1 MALLRS
7 ARDDDPPP
15 DALPRAMIAA
25 GIGGAA
31 LSGGAATSVLA
42 KPAGGLLKWA
52 LNLMVVA
59 ACGLG
64 AGAIFMGEAGN
75 SAGSGP
81 IAGRSA
87 AALAGSESNE
97 DALAEALSAGEAPAA
112 TELLE
117 PGQSEN
123 GAAAGSPRAPQKSAL
138 SGQKSRSADSAENT
152 NTNANANANAN
163 AKNAKPSLAEEVALL
178 DSARRALMGGDAMGA
193 LRVLERHARVFSGG
207 ALIADAAVLRI
218 EALAARGDTAG
229 AISNARAFLSAF
241 PRDPHATHVQDLL
254 HEHQGREPGSQAQVG
269 DPK

>member
-59 ACGLG
+59 ACSLG

-75 SAGSGP
+75 SAGSGALP
-81 IAGRSA
+81 GRSA
-87 AALAGSESNE
+87 AALAGSELNE
-97 DALAEALSAGEAPAA
+97 DALSYSAGEEPAVTDLPEQA
-112 TELLE
+112 
-117 PGQSEN
+117 QSDN
-123 GAAAGSPRAPQKSAL
+123 SAAAGSPRPPQKFAL
-138 SGQKSRSADSAENT
+138 PGQKSRSADSAENR
-152 NTNANANANAN
+152 NI
-163 AKNAKPSLAEEVALL
+163 KNAKPSLAEEVALL
-178 DSARRALMGGDAMGA
+178 DSARRSLMGGDAQGA
-193 LRVLERHARVFSGG
+193 LRVLEKHARVFSGG

-254 HEHQGREPGSQAQVG
+254 HEHQAREPGSQAQVG
-269 DPK
+269 DPR